1 MATHDLVTRLRSFK
15 NPFRYF
21 SLVFLALAILLA
33 VASHGASW
41 HTPSNISSER
51 IGGKIEKVD
60 TSLLCGAFKDGLL
73 KTGLVVGLHAT
84 LPRDDNDYELFST
97 SVDANGLFVSI
108 NEQRQFILYF
118 GKASA
123 GYEIT
128 MPDPEFIADVSN
140 RTVDK
145 VGNPIVDNLDTT
157 IFVTRLDE
165 SSDQVALEAMTSSP
179 FLSTVVKII
188 PLSSVTNLSCGKSG
202 NLGLGIS
209 GTSAGLDIGKTGK
222 TSKASMLRSIY
233 VQRSV
238 ASLLVVLWLVSLW
251 FTRKKEDAGQADHA

>member
-1 MATHDLVTRLRSFK
+1 MLKRFKHLCLVAAL
-15 NPFRYF
+15 
-21 SLVFLALAILLA
+21 LLAIT
-33 VASHGASW
+33 SRGKSW
-41 HTPSNISSER
+41 GTPPNLSSVNA
-51 IGGKIEKVD
+51 GGKTEEVD
-60 TSLLCGAFKDGLL
+60 TAVMCAAFKDGLL
-73 KTGLVVGLHAT
+73 KTGLVVGVHAT

-128 MPDPEFIADVSN
+128 MPDPEFIADVST
-140 RTVDK
+140 RMVDK
-145 VGNPIVDNLDTT
+145 VGQPVVDNLDTT
-157 IFVTRLDE
+157 IFITRLAE

-188 PLSSVTNLSCGKSG
+188 PLSSVTNLSCDKSG
-202 NLGLGIS
+202 TLGLGIN

-222 TSKASMLRSIY
+222 TSKASMLRTIY

-251 FTRKKEDAGQADHA
+251 FTRKREDAEQADHA

>member
-1 MATHDLVTRLRSFK
+1 MLV
-15 NPFRYF
+15 
-21 SLVFLALAILLA
+21 AIT
-33 VASHGASW
+33 SRGSSW
-41 HTPSNISSER
+41 NVPPNLSSVNV
-51 IGGKIEKVD
+51 GGKTEEVD
-60 TSLLCGAFKDGLL
+60 TAGMCAAFKDGLL
-73 KTGLVVGLHAT
+73 KTGLVVGLHAS
-84 LPRDDNDYELFST
+84 LPRDENDYELFST
-97 SVDANGLFVSI
+97 SADAGGLFISI

-128 MPDPEFIADVSN
+128 MPDPEFIADVST
-140 RTVDK
+140 RMVDK
-145 VGNPIVDNLDTT
+145 VGQPVVDNLDTT
-157 IFVTRLDE
+157 IFITRLDE

-188 PLSSVTNLSCGKSG
+188 PLSSVTNVSCDKSG
-202 NLGLGIS
+202 TLGLGTN

-238 ASLLVVLWLVSLW
+238 ASLLVALWLVSLW
-251 FTRKKEDAGQADHA
+251 LTRKRENAEQADHA

>member
-1 MATHDLVTRLRSFK
+1 MLKRFKHLCLVAAL
-15 NPFRYF
+15 
-21 SLVFLALAILLA
+21 LLAIT
-33 VASHGASW
+33 SRGKSW
-41 HTPSNISSER
+41 GTPPNLSSVNV
-51 IGGKIEKVD
+51 GGKTEEVD
-60 TSLLCGAFKDGLL
+60 TAVMCAAFKDGLL

-188 PLSSVTNLSCGKSG
+188 PLSSVTNLSCDKSG
-202 NLGLGIS
+202 TLGLGTN

-233 VQRSV
+233 VQRSI
-238 ASLLVVLWLVSLW
+238 ASLLVALWLVSLW

>member
-1 MATHDLVTRLRSFK
+1 MKPRSATKIKILVAQFVPYLG
-15 NPFRYF
+15 
-21 SLVFLALAILLA
+21 LLAAILLTL
-33 VASHGASW
+33 VSRGSSWSVPPNLSSASVG
-41 HTPSNISSER
+41 NKVED
-51 IGGKIEKVD
+51 VD
-60 TSLLCGAFKDGLL
+60 TANMCAAFKDGLL
-73 KTGLVVGLHAT
+73 KTSLVVGLHAS
-84 LPRDDNDYELFST
+84 LPRDENDYELFST

>member
-1 MATHDLVTRLRSFK
+1 MKPRSATKIKILVAQFVPYLG
-15 NPFRYF
+15 
-21 SLVFLALAILLA
+21 LLAAILLTL
-33 VASHGASW
+33 VSRGSSWSVPPNLSSASVG
-41 HTPSNISSER
+41 NKVED
-51 IGGKIEKVD
+51 VD
-60 TSLLCGAFKDGLL
+60 TANMCAAFKDGLL
-73 KTGLVVGLHAT
+73 KTSLVVGLHAS
-84 LPRDDNDYELFST
+84 LPRDENDYELFST

-157 IFVTRLDE
+157 IFITRLDE

-188 PLSSVTNLSCGKSG
+188 PLSSVTNLNCGKSG

>member
-1 MATHDLVTRLRSFK
+1 MLKRFKHLCLVAAL
-15 NPFRYF
+15 
-21 SLVFLALAILLA
+21 LLAIT
-33 VASHGASW
+33 SRGKSW
-41 HTPSNISSER
+41 GTPPNLSSVNV
-51 IGGKIEKVD
+51 GGKTEEVD
-60 TSLLCGAFKDGLL
+60 TAVMCAAFKDGLL

-128 MPDPEFIADVSN
+128 MPDPEFIADVST
-140 RTVDK
+140 RMVDK
-145 VGNPIVDNLDTT
+145 VGQPVVDNLDTT
-157 IFVTRLDE
+157 IFITRLAE

-188 PLSSVTNLSCGKSG
+188 PLSSVTNLSCDKSG
-202 NLGLGIS
+202 TLGLGTN

-233 VQRSV
+233 VQRSI
-238 ASLLVVLWLVSLW
+238 ASLLVALWLVSLW
-251 FTRKKEDAGQADHA
+251 FTRKREDAEQVDHA

>member
-1 MATHDLVTRLRSFK
+1 MGMLVAITSRGNSWSVPP
-15 NPFRYF
+15 NF
-21 SLVFLALAILLA
+21 SSVN
-33 VASHGASW
+33 V
-41 HTPSNISSER
+41 
-51 IGGKIEKVD
+51 GGKTEEVD
-60 TSLLCGAFKDGLL
+60 TAVMCAAFKDGLL
-73 KTGLVVGLHAT
+73 KTGLVIGLHAS

-128 MPDPEFIADVSN
+128 MPDPEFIADVSI
-140 RTVDK
+140 RPVDK

-157 IFVTRLDE
+157 IFITRLDE
-165 SSDQVALEAMTSSP
+165 SSDQVALESMTSGP

-209 GTSAGLDIGKTGK
+209 STSAGLDIGKTGK

>member
-1 MATHDLVTRLRSFK
+1 MKPRSATKIKILVAQFVPYLG
-15 NPFRYF
+15 
-21 SLVFLALAILLA
+21 LLAAILLTL
-33 VASHGASW
+33 VSRGSSWSVPPNLSSASVG
-41 HTPSNISSER
+41 NKVED
-51 IGGKIEKVD
+51 VD
-60 TSLLCGAFKDGLL
+60 TANMCAAFKDGLL
-73 KTGLVVGLHAT
+73 KTSLVVGLHAS
-84 LPRDDNDYELFST
+84 LPRDENDYELFST

-157 IFVTRLDE
+157 IFITRLDE